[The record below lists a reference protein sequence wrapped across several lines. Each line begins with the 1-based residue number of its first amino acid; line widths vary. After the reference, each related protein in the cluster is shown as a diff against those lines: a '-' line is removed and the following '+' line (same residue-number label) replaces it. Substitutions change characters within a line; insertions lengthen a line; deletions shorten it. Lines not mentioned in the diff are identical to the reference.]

1 MNRFL
6 IPAVVLLLLSGCA
19 LQSVSAP
26 TPRENAA
33 MQLTREGRSLL
44 AAGKPDNA
52 IRLFERAIGLDPNYG
67 ECYYYL
73 AEAWLAK
80 GVLSEAREFNNLA
93 VDYLKED
100 PAWTERLRSQQF
112 RIGGQ
117 P

>member
-1 MNRFL
+1 MKPSFIL
-6 IPAVVLLLLSGCA
+6 TLVFLLLSGCA
-19 LQSVSAP
+19 LQSITTP

-33 MQLTREGRSLL
+33 IQLTSQGRSVL

-93 VDYLKED
+93 ADYLKDD
-100 PAWTERLRSQQF
+100 PAWTERLRRQQD
-112 RIGGQ
+112 RIGR
-117 P
+117 